1 MDVLLSL
8 TALIL
13 LSPVFLIV
21 CLLVRRFLGSPI
33 FFKQERVGLNEK
45 VFVIYKF
52 RTMTNERN
60 ASGELIPDQLRLTK
74 FGRWLRSTSLDE
86 LPELFNILKGDMSV
100 VGPRPLL
107 VRYLPLYNE
116 RQKRRHEVR
125 PGLTGLAQIN
135 GRNTIGW
142 DERLELDVRYVD
154 GISFVNDFKI
164 ILRTFVKVF
173 TREGINQSGDVTME
187 DFKGSN
193 IIEKE
198 SKGSE

>member
-21 CLLVRRFLGSPI
+21 SLLVRHFLGSPI

-135 GRNTIGW
+135 GRNAIGW
-142 DERLELDVRYVD
+142 DERLELDVQYVD
-154 GISFVNDFKI
+154 GISFINDFKI
-164 ILRTFVKVF
+164 IMQTFVKVF